1 MSLLPHKWF
10 TKQFYKNAEIDISAE
25 KKQEIIR
32 EIISLLAGEG
42 VTVSISLEP
51 GWEDAFKE

>member
-1 MSLLPHKWF
+1 M
-10 TKQFYKNAEIDISAE
+10 TDISAE

-51 GWEDAFKE
+51 GWEAGYRQSN